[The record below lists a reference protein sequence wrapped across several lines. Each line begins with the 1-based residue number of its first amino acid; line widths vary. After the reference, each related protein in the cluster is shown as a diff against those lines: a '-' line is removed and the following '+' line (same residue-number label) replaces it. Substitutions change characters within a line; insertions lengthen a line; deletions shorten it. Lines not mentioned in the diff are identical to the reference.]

1 MSLCNTACQ
10 NTSKYSITHYMH
22 QNSIKLH
29 LLFIK
34 KETKGYNEVG
44 AKTFL
49 NMKKALGRG
58 KHQEQF

>member
-1 MSLCNTACQ
+1 
-10 NTSKYSITHYMH
+10 MH